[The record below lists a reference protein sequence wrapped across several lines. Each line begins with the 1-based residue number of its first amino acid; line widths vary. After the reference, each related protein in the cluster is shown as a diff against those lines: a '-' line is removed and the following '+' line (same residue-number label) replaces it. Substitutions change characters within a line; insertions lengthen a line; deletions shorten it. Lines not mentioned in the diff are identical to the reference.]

1 MKKYIVFVMALLLAG
16 CTPVDV
22 GREGQ
27 SSIVDT
33 SDGENVLLYYDE
45 DMTNERAV
53 LEEQTEMAVSI
64 FLNRDKEELEFHM
77 FCLLARD
84 GMTIDVVV
92 DKVSYTFTC
101 SMKGDI
107 ISVRRTDGELFD
119 LKEKHP

>member
-1 MKKYIVFVMALLLAG
+1 MALLLVG
-16 CTPVDV
+16 CAPVDV

-33 SDGENVLLYYDE
+33 SDGENVLLCYDE

-53 LEEQTEMAVSI
+53 SF